1 MEVDHQDNQDSRLL
15 FDHSLDRDVGEHPD
29 GVGPFVLEDL
39 VEDDTVR
46 ILAPDNAV
54 VAAADSYFQ
63 EEAHTVHEGVGNFRE
78 DILDILVVGDA
89 EAPEH

>member
-29 GVGPFVLEDL
+29 GVDPFVLEDL
-39 VEDDTVR
+39 AEDDIVR
-46 ILAPDNAV
+46 TLAPDNAV
-54 VAAADSYFQ
+54 AAAADSYCQ
-63 EEAHTVHEGVGNFRE
+63 EEAHIVHEGVGNFRA

-89 EAPEH
+89 EDPEH